1 MLKLLL
7 KKQLTEI
14 FKSYFFDAKKNR
26 MRPKWQIAAWFVF
39 FVLIIAGMLGGIFT
53 VLSLSLCDP
62 MLALDLGWMY
72 YLLMSIIAIVLG
84 AFGSVFNTYS
94 SLYLAKDNDQLLSLP
109 IPVRTIMTSRLATV
123 YLMGAMY
130 SSVVM
135 IPAVIVYCIKAGFSA
150 AHLAGGITLLVL
162 VTVIVLLLSC
172 ILGWCVAKI
181 SLKLKNRSFITVLL
195 SLLFLGAY
203 YYFYFQAND
212 LIQKLLLNAVY
223 FGEKIKGAAYG
234 LYLFGT
240 IGEGSLTA
248 ALIFTSFAVL
258 ACTIVFAVMSHTFLS
273 IAASGGASEK
283 VRYVEKTAKQRSVF
297 KALLSKEFGR
307 FTSSANYMLNTGL
320 GILFI
325 PAAGIAMLLKGRDLL
340 TVLDAV
346 FQKVPDAS
354 AVLFC
359 GTLMLLSSMNDMS
372 VSSVSL
378 EGKSLWIP
386 QSLPVKA
393 KTVLRA
399 KVSVQLI
406 LTAVPMLF
414 ASFCAVLVLNASLI
428 IKALVI
434 LLPLA
439 FTVFSALA
447 GMYFGIKMPM
457 LQWTNETAPIKQS
470 GAVTLILFGSWLFSA
485 AFIAGYL
492 LFAYQYGSLLYL
504 ILWTAVLIAASVY
517 LLHWMDTKGSQ
528 RFSEL

>member
-39 FVLIIAGMLGGIFT
+39 FVLIVAGMLGGIFT
-53 VLSLSLCDP
+53 MLSLSLCEP

-72 YLLMSIIAIVLG
+72 YLIMSIVAIVLG

-94 SLYLAKDNDQLLSLP
+94 VLYLAKDNDQLLSLP
-109 IPVRTIMTSRLATV
+109 IPVRTIMASRLATV
-123 YLMGAMY
+123 YLLGAIY
-130 SSVVM
+130 SAVVM
-135 IPAVIVYCIKAGFSA
+135 IPAMIVYCVKAGFSA
-150 AHLAGGITLLVL
+150 AHLAGGIMLLVL

-181 SLKLKNRSFITVLL
+181 SLKLKNKSFITVLL

-203 YYFYFQAND
+203 YYFYFQANG
-212 LIQKLLLNAVY
+212 LIQQLLLNAVY

-248 ALIFTSFAVL
+248 ALIFTSFTVL

-273 IAASGGASEK
+273 IAASGETSEK
-283 VRYVEKTAKQRSVF
+283 VRYVEKTAKQRTAF
-297 KALLSKEFGR
+297 GALLGKEFRR

-325 PAAGIAMLLKGRDLL
+325 PAVGIAILLKGREIL

-346 FQKVPDAS
+346 FQTVPDAS

-359 GTLMLLSSMNDMS
+359 GSLMLLSSMNDMC
-372 VSSVSL
+372 VPSVSL

-386 QSLPVKA
+386 QSLPVET

-406 LTAVPMLF
+406 LTAIPMLF
-414 ASFCAVLVLNASLI
+414 ASVCAVFILNASLI
-428 IKALVI
+428 IKALMI

-439 FTVFSALA
+439 YTVFSALT

-457 LQWTNETAPIKQS
+457 LQWTNETAPVKQS
-470 GAVTLILFGSWLFSA
+470 GAVSLILFGSWLLSA
-485 AFIAGYL
+485 VFIGVYL

-504 ILWTAVLIAASVY
+504 ILWTAVLAAASAF
-517 LLHWMDTKGSQ
+517 LLHWMDTEGCR
-528 RFSEL
+528 RFTEL